1 MKTKFLA
8 ALVIACA
15 GLFAGLFAG
24 VAAPASAS
32 CAPGFTSIPCTIV
45 TNVAQAPAT
54 TVGSLAQAPGQL
66 TGQTCAQPDG
76 GNPSGNAST
85 CGLLS
90 ITNLNG
96 TGCPPNSDGSSSE
109 PCGLTA
115 APGQFGS
122 AIVGLPGQFA
132 IGAAQI
138 ATAPAQI
145 AGGLAAAPGQ
155 FFRAITNGGTDP
167 GPPSDSSST
176 P

>member
-54 TVGSLAQAPGQL
+54 TVGSLQAAPGQFL
-66 TGQTCAQPDG
+66 GQTCDQPTN
-76 GNPSGNAST
+76 GNPSANASS

-115 APGQFGS
+115 APGQLGS
-122 AIVGLPGQFA
+122 AIVAAPGQL
-132 IGAAQI
+132 
-138 ATAPAQI
+138 
-145 AGGLAAAPGQ
+145 AGSLAAAPAQLAGGLLSAPGTL
-155 FFRAITNGGTDP
+155 FNSLTHGGTYTPDP
-167 GPPSDSSST
+167 APTAP
-176 P
+176 